1 MVAPLEKENIMKA
14 DYNFIESNKSSWNQR
29 TQEHYD
35 SDFYDVKGFVEG
47 KSSLNP
53 IELGLLGNIRG
64 KKILHLQCHF
74 GLNSISL
81 SRMGG
86 EVTGIDLSDE
96 AIRKARQLAKD
107 SGTDTRF
114 VCCNIFDLPDYL
126 DETFDIVFTSYGVIN
141 WFPNLDEWGRIVSRY
156 LKPDGK
162 FVMVEFHPVL
172 WMFDTK
178 FERVESAYSREEP
191 YISTSQTYTN
201 ASEAGKEYVEV
212 TWNHGLSKVLQGLLH
227 ANLRIVDFQE
237 YDYSPFNLFG
247 NMEEDRG
254 MYYLKDRKGMIPIL
268 FSVVAER

>member
-1 MVAPLEKENIMKA
+1 MK
-14 DYNFIESNKSSWNQR
+14 
-29 TQEHYD
+29 
-35 SDFYDVKGFVEG
+35 GC
-47 KSSLNP
+47 SLFNAKYYLCNRNSERSLV
-53 IELGLLGNIRG
+53 IQNNELSR
-64 KKILHLQCHF
+64 
-74 GLNSISL
+74 ISL
-81 SRMGG
+81 ISKSLPIQPVFNRR
-86 EVTGIDLSDE
+86 VLCF
-96 AIRKARQLAKD
+96 KHLAQYH
-107 SGTDTRF
+107 
-114 VCCNIFDLPDYL
+114 IFLPDYL

-254 MYYLKDRKGMIPIL
+254 MYHLKDRKGMIPIL